1 MLIFLDWFPGPT
13 LSGSACRT
21 GVQWTTHTME
31 YLNVT
36 IEYIKNIVLGKEK
49 KEKVEEEIFCW
60 QSSIFSGF
68 AMH

>member
-1 MLIFLDWFPGPT
+1 
-13 LSGSACRT
+13 
-21 GVQWTTHTME
+21 ME

-36 IEYIKNIVLGKEK
+36 IEYIKNIVLGKDK

-68 AMH
+68 AMHWNTSSQNAHV